1 MNNYSAISWLEQVT
15 LKRDD
20 DEVLFVPIQHPK
32 LDFDSASSLNQQ
44 SAGRHLG
51 VSSKACKR

>member
-44 SAGRHLG
+44 SAGKHL
-51 VSSKACKR
+51 APL